1 MKLYNIIKILAEDE
15 FLATFVEN
23 HWDNPEAMERVVS
36 AIKKKLEAGDIPVF
50 DHYDILYAFL
60 LENPSIL
67 KKAGVDITIPAEEL
81 PAFFYTLLL
90 EPYHIET
97 DYSGAAACTFNGEHW
112 TGSPKNFDEFIYL
125 LVEGLKG
132 SDYSLEVLEKRGG
145 LKALQIYI
153 EIFKENKE
161 EIKKILEV
169 LKEI

>member
-15 FLATFVEN
+15 FLATFVES
-23 HWDNPEAMERVVS
+23 HWDNPEAIKRVIPVL
-36 AIKKKLEAGDIPVF
+36 KKKLEEEDIPVL
-50 DHYDILYAFL
+50 DHYDELYNMLLKDPAILR
-60 LENPSIL
+60 
-67 KKAGVDITIPAEEL
+67 KAGVDITISNKEL
-81 PAFFYTLLL
+81 PAFFYALLL

-97 DYSGAAACTFNGEHW
+97 DYSGAASCTFNGEHW
-112 TGSPKNFDEFIYL
+112 VGSPKNFDEFIYL

-132 SDYSLEVLEKRGG
+132 SSYSLEVLEKRGG
-145 LKALQIYI
+145 VKALQIYI